1 MRLRKQLSG
10 LATACVI
17 TMAPVLASA
26 AVVKPAELSDLL
38 LWYRADDL
46 TATTAAGGSVTSVTD
61 ASGNSNDAG
70 TISGY
75 TAASFDITDVPTI
88 SFDATLK
95 DALGAIDTLGGS
107 GVNDVTIIT
116 VYKSSNV
123 SDSESRPMG
132 FGGTGIDGGS
142 SQQNINLANDPSL
155 RFDGAAI
162 SGGYA
167 QSITADTYLTRSV
180 TRSGNTFTDYFNG
193 TQVKSA
199 NQSLSGPIVDEF
211 YLGDL
216 HADGNPGGGGASDHQ
231 VAEVIVYNRSLSN
244 TERQSVENYLAAK
257 YYSNAYY
264 RFEEGADG
272 AILSDFGGA
281 LDHTVNLNNGT
292 GVNSVTFSA
301 DTANHAVP
309 LTGSANNLSADF
321 ERGSNQRIV
330 VADDPSTSFGDSS
343 FTIES
348 YVKFETLAS
357 GTGSRQYLVWKKGT
371 SAASDSQLD
380 YGIVFAEQGGYN
392 ATSNGE
398 LVFVQGNGSSTHS
411 VASGLVINDT
421 ADWHYVA
428 VSFDAANNVVRFILD
443 DQIVELPN
451 TFTAAANGLDLVLGG
466 HISGTGVWTRYD
478 GLMDELRIT
487 GSYLELNSLLNIPT
501 PAALP
506 AGLILLGVIGVRRH
520 RR

>member
-1 MRLRKQLSG
+1 MRIRKQFSG
-10 LATACVI
+10 LAAACVI
-17 TMAPVLASA
+17 TMAPALASA

-75 TAASFDITDVPTI
+75 SAATFDITDVPTI

-142 SQQNINLANDPSL
+142 VQKNINLANDPSL

-162 SGGYA
+162 ASYGT
-167 QSITADTYLTRSV
+167 SITADEYFTRSV

-231 VAEVIVYNRSLSN
+231 VAEVIVYNRALST
-244 TERQSVENYLAAK
+244 TERQSVENYLTAK

-292 GVNSVTFSA
+292 GVNSVSFSA
-301 DTANHAVP
+301 DTANNAVP

-330 VADDPSTSFGDSS
+330 VADDSSISFGDSS

-348 YVKFETLAS
+348 YVKFETLAD
-357 GTGSRQYLVWKKGT
+357 GTGSRQYLVWKKGA
-371 SAASDSQLD
+371 SAAADSQLD
-380 YGIVFAEQGGYN
+380 YGIVFAEQGGYS

-411 VASGLVINDT
+411 VASGLVINDAT
-421 ADWHYVA
+421 DWHYIA
-428 VSFDAANNVVRFILD
+428 VSFDAVNDIVRFILD
-443 DQIVELPN
+443 DQVVELSN

-506 AGLILLGVIGVRRH
+506 AGIGLMGLLATRR
-520 RR
+520 RRG